1 MNNTVSIHVS
11 TYKKIFVTK
20 QDLKEIKIVLQSNK
34 NPSNTFNATLSLE
47 TYTCVFENVEP
58 GSYTAKAYSIDSQ
71 GNTIGDELSG
81 TINVQS
87 DIPAPGQLIEP
98 ATWESYQKITAPSFD
113 DIKNIELP
121 SLMHI
126 IIT

>member
-47 TYTCVFENVEP
+47 TYTCVEEEEKVEDW
-58 GSYTAKAYSIDSQ
+58 GA
-71 GNTIGDELSG
+71 
-81 TINVQS
+81 VQR
-87 DIPAPGQLIEP
+87 
-98 ATWESYQKITAPSFD
+98 
-113 DIKNIELP
+113 
-121 SLMHI
+121 
-126 IIT
+126 